1 MALCNHL
8 KDIVNGTLYETAFD
22 WTTLIIAIIPPACIP
37 IALLPVLNIL
47 TGELFPT
54 DIRNISVGIV
64 KASIYVAT
72 YANMTFY
79 PIVSSAGYFRELML
93 GYGVVS
99 AFMAVWAIIN
109 MRKTDNMSL
118 VEIEKSFMRNQA
130 DYKSTETGRTQFQ
143 EHKINE

>member
-1 MALCNHL
+1 M
-8 KDIVNGTLYETAFD
+8 
-22 WTTLIIAIIPPACIP
+22 
-37 IALLPVLNIL
+37 
-47 TGELFPT
+47 
-54 DIRNISVGIV
+54 GIV

-109 MRKTDNMSL
+109 MKKTDNMSL